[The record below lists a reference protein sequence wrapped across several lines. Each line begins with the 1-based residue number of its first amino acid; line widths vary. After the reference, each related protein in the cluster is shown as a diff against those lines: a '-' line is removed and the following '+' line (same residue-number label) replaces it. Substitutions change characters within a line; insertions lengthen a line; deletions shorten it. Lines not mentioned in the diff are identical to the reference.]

1 MRIHADPDPYTDPD
15 PKPWMP
21 SLCNSPVLTQCCFF
35 VVQEEEDDFSRPGDC
50 QSLDRLSLQSQ
61 EEEEVAAICGRVAAW
76 QRGLDTLLSDTYGL
90 AKFTEFLKKEF
101 SHENIYF
108 WCACERYR
116 LLAADGAER
125 LSAARGILE
134 RHLEAGAAEPVNVDW
149 TVRADSG
156 QKLTAATAECP
167 PPPDLFLAAQRQIY
181 NLMKFDSYPR
191 FLKSAVYADCLKQE
205 MRHGGGAA
213 AGQLG
218 SAEYSGPHQPESAT
232 ADPAITGGS
241 GGGGKSMD
249 RTRTRGAAG
258 GGGVTQLWS
267 SLGRRGPSNSCA
279 AAAAATTAADDQER
293 CDLTRVILPDGS
305 TSVVSTSTGE
315 SIRALVARLLDKRGL
330 RLACFDVFA
339 TREEFFHV
347 LKKDGTKYKYY
358 FG

>member
-1 MRIHADPDPYTDPD
+1 M
-15 PKPWMP
+15 
-21 SLCNSPVLTQCCFF
+21 LFF
-35 VVQEEEDDFSRPGDC
+35 MVQEEEDDFSGPGDC

-76 QRGLDTLLSDTYGL
+76 QRGLDTLLSDPYGL

-116 LLAADGAER
+116 LLADGAER

-156 QKLTAATAECP
+156 RKLTAATAESP

-205 MRHGGGAA
+205 MRHGG
-213 AGQLG
+213 AGGLLG
-218 SAEYSGPHQPESAT
+218 STAEYSGHQHPETMTA
-232 ADPAITGGS
+232 ADPAITGG

-249 RTRTRGAAG
+249 RTRTRGAAAG
-258 GGGVTQLWS
+258 GGGGSGVTHLWS

-279 AAAAATTAADDQER
+279 AAAAATTAAEDQER

-339 TREEFFHV
+339 TRQEFFHIQ
-347 LKKDGTKYKYY
+347 KKDDTKYKYY

>member
-1 MRIHADPDPYTDPD
+1 M
-15 PKPWMP
+15 
-21 SLCNSPVLTQCCFF
+21 S
-35 VVQEEEDDFSRPGDC
+35 QEEEDDLSGPAGDC

-61 EEEEVAAICGRVAAW
+61 EEEDECRQGAASICGRVAAW

-116 LLAADGAER
+116 LLDGAER

-156 QKLTAATAECP
+156 RKLTAATAESP

-205 MRHGGGAA
+205 MRHGGGS
-213 AGQLG
+213 AGGLLG
-218 SAEYSGPHQPESAT
+218 SAATAEYSGPHQPDTTTA
-232 ADPAITGGS
+232 ADPAITGG

-249 RTRTRGAAG
+249 RTRSRGTASGG
-258 GGGVTQLWS
+258 GGGVTHLWS
-267 SLGRRGPSNSCA
+267 SLGRRGPSNSC

-339 TREEFFHV
+339 TRQEFFHV
-347 LKKDGTKYKYY
+347 QKKDDTK
-358 FG
+358 

>member
-1 MRIHADPDPYTDPD
+1 
-15 PKPWMP
+15 
-21 SLCNSPVLTQCCFF
+21 LFF
-35 VVQEEEDDFSRPGDC
+35 LSQEEEDDFSGPGDC

-76 QRGLDTLLSDTYGL
+76 QRGLDTLLSDPYGL

-116 LLAADGAER
+116 LLEEGAER

-156 QKLTAATAECP
+156 RKLTAATAECP

-205 MRHGGGAA
+205 MRHGGGGA
-213 AGQLG
+213 
-218 SAEYSGPHQPESAT
+218 AEYSGPHQPDTTAAA
-232 ADPAITGGS
+232 ADPAITGG

-249 RTRTRGAAG
+249 RTRTRGTAG

-267 SLGRRGPSNSCA
+267 SLGRRGGPSNSCA
-279 AAAAATTAADDQER
+279 AAATTAVDDQER

-339 TREEFFHV
+339 TRQEFFHV
-347 LKKDGTKYKYY
+347 QMKDNAKYRYY

>member
-1 MRIHADPDPYTDPD
+1 M
-15 PKPWMP
+15 
-21 SLCNSPVLTQCCFF
+21 S
-35 VVQEEEDDFSRPGDC
+35 QEEEDDLSGPGDC

-61 EEEEVAAICGRVAAW
+61 EEEEEGQQGAASICGRVAAW
-76 QRGLDTLLSDTYGL
+76 QRGLDTLLSDSYGL

-116 LLAADGAER
+116 LLEGAER
-125 LSAARGILE
+125 LSAARSILE

-156 QKLTAATAECP
+156 RKLTAATAECP

-205 MRHGGGAA
+205 MRHGGGS
-213 AGQLG
+213 AGGLLG
-218 SAEYSGPHQPESAT
+218 FAEYSGPHQPDRT
-232 ADPAITGGS
+232 TPADPAIT

-258 GGGVTQLWS
+258 GGVTHLWS
-267 SLGRRGPSNSCA
+267 SLGRRGGPSNSCA
-279 AAAAATTAADDQER
+279 AAAAATAAEDQER

-339 TREEFFHV
+339 TRQKFFHV
-347 LKKDGTKYKYY
+347 QCSG
-358 FG
+358 FASH

>member
-1 MRIHADPDPYTDPD
+1 MTPY
-15 PKPWMP
+15 
-21 SLCNSPVLTQCCFF
+21 CFF
-35 VVQEEEDDFSRPGDC
+35 MIQEEEDDFSGPGDC

-76 QRGLDTLLSDTYGL
+76 QRGLDTLLSDPYGL

-116 LLAADGAER
+116 LLENGAER

-156 QKLTAATAECP
+156 RKLAASTAESP

-205 MRHGGGAA
+205 MRHGGGGA
-213 AGQLG
+213 
-218 SAEYSGPHQPESAT
+218 AEYSGLHQPDTTAAA
-232 ADPAITGGS
+232 ADPAITGG

-249 RTRTRGAAG
+249 RTRTRGAAA
-258 GGGVTQLWS
+258 GGGVTHLWS

-279 AAAAATTAADDQER
+279 AAVTTAAEDQER

-339 TREEFFHV
+339 TRQGFFYV
-347 LKKDGTKYKYY
+347 QMKDDTKI
-358 FG
+358 

>member
-1 MRIHADPDPYTDPD
+1 L
-15 PKPWMP
+15 
-21 SLCNSPVLTQCCFF
+21 S
-35 VVQEEEDDFSRPGDC
+35 QEEEDDFSGPAGDC

-61 EEEEVAAICGRVAAW
+61 EEEEEGRQGAASICGRVAAW

-116 LLAADGAER
+116 LLEEGAER

-156 QKLTAATAECP
+156 RKLTAATAESP

-205 MRHGGGAA
+205 MRHGGTG
-213 AGQLG
+213 GLLG
-218 SAEYSGPHQPESAT
+218 TAEYSGPNQPDTTPA
-232 ADPAITGGS
+232 ADPAFTG

-249 RTRTRGAAG
+249 RTRTRGTA

-267 SLGRRGPSNSCA
+267 SLGRRGGPSNSCA
-279 AAAAATTAADDQER
+279 AAATTAVDDQER

-330 RLACFDVFA
+330 RLACFDVYA
-339 TREEFFHV
+339 TREGIFPCSKE
-347 LKKDGTKYKYY
+347 G
-358 FG
+358 